1 MMTGKFDKEITNI
14 DRLNV
19 VILVQ
24 PMTPMIA
31 SGLCHGDSYCIAL
44 FIASK
49 QYPFPSVTRS

>member
-1 MMTGKFDKEITNI
+1 MMTGKFGKEITNI

-24 PMTPMIA
+24 QMMPTIA
-31 SGLCHGDSYCIAL
+31 SDLCPGDSYCIAL

-49 QYPFPSVTRS
+49 QYPFLSVTRS